1 MRRLGLKKLKKLLAS
16 LGLCFGAAAIGSA
29 VTRPAVTGWYVT
41 VQKPVFSPPNELF
54 APVWT
59 LLYFLMAVAL
69 YLVWQKRE
77 DGVRDNLALQLFAVQ
92 LALNVF
98 WSVVFFGLQ
107 SIGGGLV
114 VIGLLWLTLLATIRR
129 FWPISRIAAACLSPY
144 FLWLSFAAVLN
155 FAIWRLNP

>member
-1 MRRLGLKKLKKLLAS
+1 MRHMGLKKLLAS

-29 VTRPAVTGWYVT
+29 VTRPAVAGWYVT
-41 VQKPVFSPPNELF
+41 VQKPVFSPPNEVF

-59 LLYFLMAVAL
+59 SLYMLMAVAL
-69 YLVWQKRE
+69 YLVWYKRE
-77 DGVRDNLALQLFAVQ
+77 NGVRDNLALQLFAVQ
-92 LALNVF
+92 LSLNVS
-98 WSVVFFGLQ
+98 WSLVFFGLQ

-129 FWPISRIAAACLSPY
+129 FWPISRIAAACLIPY

>member
-1 MRRLGLKKLKKLLAS
+1 MRRLGLKKLLAS
-16 LGLCFGAAAIGSA
+16 LVLCFGAAVIGST

-41 VQKPVFSPPNELF
+41 VQKPVFSPPNEVF

-69 YLVWQKRE
+69 YLVWHKRE
-77 DGVRDNLALQLFAVQ
+77 SGVRDNLALQLFAVQ
-92 LALNVF
+92 LTLNVF
-98 WSVVFFGLQ
+98 WSIVFFGLH

-114 VIGLLWLTLLATIRR
+114 VIVLLATALVATIRR
-129 FWPISRIAAACLSPY
+129 FWPISRLAAVCLIPY

-155 FAIWRLNP
+155 FSIWRLNP

>member
-1 MRRLGLKKLKKLLAS
+1 MRRFGLKKMLAS
-16 LGLCFGAAAIGSA
+16 LALCFGAAAIGSA
-29 VTRPAVTGWYVT
+29 ITRTAVTSWYTT

-69 YLVWQKRE
+69 YLVWHKRE
-77 DGVRDNLALQLFAVQ
+77 SGARDNLALQLFAVQ
-92 LALNVF
+92 LSLNVS
-98 WSVVFFGLQ
+98 WSLVFFGLQ

-129 FWPISRIAAACLSPY
+129 FWPISRIAAACLIPY